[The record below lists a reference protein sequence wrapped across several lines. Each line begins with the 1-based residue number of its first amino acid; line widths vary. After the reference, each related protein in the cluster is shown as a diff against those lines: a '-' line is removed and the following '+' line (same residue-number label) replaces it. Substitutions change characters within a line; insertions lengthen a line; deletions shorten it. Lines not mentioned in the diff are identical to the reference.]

1 MEHYLIA
8 WIGVGGAI
16 GWIAGRLIR
25 GGRLSLLLDTVMGIF
40 GGLLGGWMAS
50 IIYFDV
56 AGSFIPTLI
65 AASMGAVTVLFLLRP
80 LKPE

>member
-1 MEHYLIA
+1 MENYLIA
-8 WIGVGGAI
+8 WISVGGVI

-25 GGRLSLLLDTVMGIF
+25 GSRLSLLLDMVAGTF

-50 IIYFDV
+50 IIYLDIV
-56 AGSFIPTLI
+56 GSFIPTLI
-65 AASMGAVTVLFLLRP
+65 AASIGAVMVLFLLRP